1 MCFADGRLAKIKRQY
16 YIEFESIFFGF
27 RFRSPPLPSRAR
39 RGASFFLS
47 LSCRP
52 CKGVPLR
59 GGPTLWDSGSVPGC
73 PQSVVLH
80 GVDPSPVFGRVD
92 GGVLVLPPLPR
103 HVLIQRVVWV
113 WRGKQSLN
121 RQKDRSDLKGWGPL
135 VFEDVQADPP
145 QLVNVWVVDLGEKPD
160 LRSGMGGV
168 GGGSEGV
175 HQGVSRVV
183 ASDGSPHGRRKEKM
197 KWNIGGAG
205 LRSRKAHA
213 PLGPPWGSPPAGTA
227 RAYTLH
233 PRKAT

>member
-1 MCFADGRLAKIKRQY
+1 M
-16 YIEFESIFFGF
+16 
-27 RFRSPPLPSRAR
+27 
-39 RGASFFLS
+39 
-47 LSCRP
+47 
-52 CKGVPLR
+52 
-59 GGPTLWDSGSVPGC
+59 WDSGSVPGC

-135 VFEDVQADPP
+135 VFEDVQADPS

-160 LRSGMGGV
+160 LRRGMGGW
-168 GGGSEGV
+168 GGEAK
-175 HQGVSRVV
+175 VSIRELAVLSP
-183 ASDGSPHGRRKEKM
+183 AMGPRMGDGEQNRKEKM

-213 PLGPPWGSPPAGTA
+213 PLGPPWGSPPAGIA
-227 RAYTLH
+227 RACTLH
-233 PRKAT
+233 PRKATWSGL